1 MSMPP
6 IRPIL
11 ATLRRQPLMPWLVA
25 VQVAL
30 ACAIL
35 ANAVFL
41 LHRQAAPLLL
51 DDGIPRSRLLL
62 VDNLVSRDG
71 SWDGASVRS
80 GTEALRAIPGV
91 EAVAPALGLPMKQT
105 LSFTLGLRGPTG
117 AGTIATGYAGDGL
130 REALGLEIVRGRD
143 FQPGESATIDLAGEG
158 VDIPAGTP
166 VILTDALARFFFP
179 DGDAL
184 GQRLEQRSGERHLV
198 VVGIVSRLL
207 RYQLGELEDG
217 QAQFSILL
225 PARIQSTPVLNYAV
239 LAEPGRLDEVEA
251 AAPAALQGTFGAM
264 QMPGIEPRVDRY
276 EDLRAGAFRSRRAA
290 VWLLST
296 VIGVVLVVA
305 GVGIA
310 GLSAYWVEQRMRSIG
325 IRRALGARRADV
337 VRHFLAENFIVVGA
351 GLLPGLLAAVAVNH
365 WLMQHHAMARLPAGY
380 LATAVVLLWLLG
392 QVAVLGPARRAA
404 AVPPAIA
411 TRGGA

>member
-1 MSMPP
+1 MPMPP
-6 IRPIL
+6 FRPIL
-11 ATLRRQPLMPWLVA
+11 AALRRRPLMPWLVA
-25 VQVAL
+25 LQVAL

-41 LHRQAAPLLL
+41 LQRQAAPLLA
-51 DDGIPRSRLLL
+51 DDGIPRGRLLL
-62 VDNLVSRDG
+62 VDNLVSRSG
-71 SWDGASVRS
+71 SWNEAEVRS

-91 EAVAPALGLPMKQT
+91 DAVAPALGLPMKQT
-105 LSFTLGLRGPTG
+105 LTFTLGLRGPTG
-117 AGTIATGYAGDGL
+117 ASTVSTGYAGDGL

-143 FQPGESATIDLAGEG
+143 FQPGESATVDLAGEG

-166 VILTDALARFFFP
+166 VIITEALARFFFP

-184 GQRLEQRSGERHLV
+184 GQRLEQTDGDDHLV
-198 VVGIVSRLL
+198 VVGIVRRLL
-207 RYQLGELEDG
+207 RYQLAELDDG

-239 LAEPGRLDEVEA
+239 LAQPGLMDEVQAAIPGAIEA
-251 AAPAALQGTFGAM
+251 TFGTM
-264 QMPGIEPRVDRY
+264 QMAGIEPRVDRY
-276 EDLRAGAFRSRRAA
+276 EDLRDRAFRSRRAA

-351 GLLPGLLAAVAVNH
+351 GLLPGVLAAVAINH
-365 WLMQHHAMARLPAGY
+365 WLMQHYAMARLPLGY
-380 LATAVVLLWLLG
+380 LAAAVLALWLLG

-404 AVPPAIA
+404 SVPPAIA
-411 TRGGA
+411 TRSA

>member
-1 MSMPP
+1 MPMPP
-6 IRPIL
+6 FRPIL
-11 ATLRRQPLMPWLVA
+11 AALRRRPLMPWLVA
-25 VQVAL
+25 LQVAL

-41 LHRQAAPLLL
+41 LQRQAAPLLF
-51 DDGIPRSRLLL
+51 DDGIPRGRLLL
-62 VDNLVSRDG
+62 VDNLVSRSG
-71 SWDGASVRS
+71 SWNEAEVRS
-80 GTEALRAIPGV
+80 GAEALRAIPGV
-91 EAVAPALGLPMKQT
+91 DAVAPALGLPMKQT
-105 LSFTLGLRGPTG
+105 MTFTLGLRGPTG
-117 AGTIATGYAGDGL
+117 ASTVSTGYAGDGL

-143 FQPGESATIDLAGEG
+143 FQPGESATVDLAGEG

-166 VILTDALARFFFP
+166 VIITEALARFFFP

-184 GQRLEQRSGERHLV
+184 GQRLEQTSGDRHLV
-198 VVGIVSRLL
+198 VVGIVRRLL
-207 RYQLGELEDG
+207 RYQLSELDDG

-239 LAEPGRLDEVEA
+239 LAQPDLADGVQSAIPGTIET
-251 AAPAALQGTFGAM
+251 TFGTM

-276 EDLRAGAFRSRRAA
+276 EDLRDRAFRSRRAA

-325 IRRALGARRADV
+325 IRRALGARRGDV
-337 VRHFLAENFIVVGA
+337 MRHFLAENFMVVAA
-351 GLLPGLLAAVAVNH
+351 GLLPGVLAAVAINH
-365 WLMQHHAMARLPAGY
+365 WLMQHYAMARLPPGY
-380 LATAVVLLWLLG
+380 LAAAVVALWVLG

-404 AVPPAIA
+404 SVPPAIA
-411 TRGGA
+411 TRSA